1 MTDKLQQPADPAT
14 GHRWR
19 WIVGGLAL
27 GVLLAAVVAVVAFDR
42 SLTRIEVQGL
52 GDESAMPEPAF
63 ESPTVDPHTDD
74 GSSIDTGDDPLEDDL
89 LDALDL
95 PDPDPRALTILVLGS
110 DSREVLTAEEREEFN
125 TGDFWGERTEVV
137 ALVRLDPSADN
148 LRLLN
153 VPRDLLVTRCDGTRG
168 RVNAAYGIG
177 ESNGVGGMSCVV
189 QTITQWSG
197 LSIDHAVKVDFR
209 GFVDIV
215 DSIGGVEMLL
225 DQPLRDRRANLDLP
239 QGCVHLDGVDALAFV
254 RARGLDDDYGRIARQ
269 QRFLRELRAQIAEL
283 GLVTDL
289 PRLLRL
295 ADATARSVQLDGT
308 LTLNRIRQ
316 LVSTH
321 RGQLTG
327 DLDTE
332 VIPGTPRISESNGA
346 YLVEPDEQRAQ
357 ELFQWLE
364 TGVDPDATPEQTL
377 PGGGMLPD
385 DAVAP
390 VEPSDGGSSP
400 AELDDPPPAGSVAQ
414 RCD

>member
-1 MTDKLQQPADPAT
+1 MTDEPQQPADPAT

-42 SLTRIEVQGL
+42 SLTRVEVQGL

-63 ESPTVDPHTDD
+63 EQPSDPAAADD
-74 GSSIDTGDDPLEDDL
+74 GSSIDPGEDPLEEDL

-110 DSREVLTAEEREEFN
+110 DSREVLTPEEREEFN
-125 TGDFWGERTEVV
+125 TGNFWGERTEVV
-137 ALVRLDPSADN
+137 ALVRLDPSAAN

-189 QTITQWSG
+189 QTLTQWSG
-197 LSIDHAVKVDFR
+197 LTIDHAVKVDFR

-283 GLVTDL
+283 GLITDL

-332 VIPGTPRISESNGA
+332 VIPGTPRISESSGA
-346 YLVEPDEQRAQ
+346 YLVEPDEERAR
-357 ELFQWLE
+357 ELFAWLE
-364 TGVDPDATPEQTL
+364 TGVDPGAEPEPSL
-377 PGGGMLPD
+377 PGGGLLPD
-385 DAVAP
+385 GELAP
-390 VEPSDGGSSP
+390 IEPSDGATP
-400 AELDDPPPAGSVAQ
+400 PDDPPPAGSVAQ

>member
-1 MTDKLQQPADPAT
+1 M
-14 GHRWR
+14 
-19 WIVGGLAL
+19 AL
-27 GVLLAAVVAVVAFDR
+27 GILLAAVVAVVAFDR
-42 SLTRIEVQGL
+42 SLTRVEVQGL
-52 GDESAMPEPAF
+52 GDESAMPEPTF
-63 ESPTVDPHTDD
+63 EAPSTTDADDDD
-74 GSSIDTGDDPLEDDL
+74 GIAPGEDPLEEDL

-95 PDPDPRALTILVLGS
+95 ADPDPRALTILVLGS
-110 DSREVLTAEEREEFN
+110 DSREVLTPEEREEFN

-137 ALVRLDPSADN
+137 ALVRLDPSARN

-168 RVNAAYGIG
+168 RINAAYGIG

-239 QGCVHLDGVDALAFV
+239 EGCVHLDGVDALAFV

-327 DLDTE
+327 ELDTE
-332 VIPGTPRISESNGA
+332 VIPGTPRISESSGA
-346 YLVEPDEQRAQ
+346 YLVEPDEQRAR
-357 ELFQWLE
+357 ELFVWLE
-364 TGVDPDATPEQTL
+364 TGVDPGAEPEPAL
-377 PGGGMLPD
+377 PGGGLLPD
-385 DAVAP
+385 AERAP
-390 VEPSDGGSSP
+390 TAPAEDEGAP
-400 AELDDPPPAGSVAQ
+400 AELDAPPPAGSVAQ